1 MENNSRH
8 VIDEEDESFFISM
21 TDIMV
26 GLLFIFIILVAYF
39 AIQVRVEQEDSRL
52 RLQAVLD
59 ELDPGELQQRQQLDT
74 YRQLVDEQR
83 ENIILGLE
91 AALRNEGFDVVV
103 DIEHGILRL
112 PEGVLFG
119 SGDFYIEPNS
129 ESDRATK
136 ALANGLAVV
145 LPCSVLEA
153 SGQPY
158 RDPAECGGDGDN
170 PGFAYV
176 EAIYIEGHTDSYTI
190 QEDRGLLGDPNLT
203 TNLKLSARR
212 ATNTFEGIMEAES
225 VIQDFYGPNLDS
237 QATQPVLATSG
248 YGETRPIA
256 PNDTD
261 EGRAQNRRIDIR
273 VLMYQ
278 PPDRRAFEQ
287 LMQQIGVAVASG
299 N

>member
-8 VIDEEDESFFISM
+8 VIDDEDESFFVSM

-39 AIQVRVEQEDSRL
+39 AIQVRVEIDSRL
-52 RLQAVLD
+52 RLQATIDQLN
-59 ELDPGELQQRQQLDT
+59 PGELQQRQQLDT

-83 ENIILGLE
+83 ENIVLGLE
-91 AALRNEGFDVVV
+91 ATLKNEGFDVVV

-119 SGDFYIEPNS
+119 SGDFSIEPNS

-136 ALANGLAVV
+136 ALAEGLVAV

-153 SGQPY
+153 GGRPY
-158 RDPAECGGDGDN
+158 RTPAECGVDN

-176 EAIYIEGHTDSYTI
+176 EAIYIEGHTDNIPI
-190 QEDRGLLGDPNLT
+190 QGGLLGDINLN

-212 ATNTFEGIMEAES
+212 STNTFETITGYAPEILN
-225 VIQDFYGPNLDS
+225 FYGPNLDS

-248 YGETRPIA
+248 YGETRPITT
-256 PNDTD
+256 NETD
-261 EGRAQNRRIDIR
+261 EDRAQNRRIDIR
-273 VLMYQ
+273 ILMYQ
-278 PPDRRAFEQ
+278 PPDRAAFEQ
-287 LMQQIGVAVASG
+287 LMQQIGVAVASA